1 MLKSIKGV
9 EIFAAG
15 EWNGDKYS
23 ISDLDEMVRAFAE
36 TAKTWRP
43 ALKLGHDDRQTLLQ
57 SDGLPAAGWVGN
69 LYRKGDK
76 LVADF
81 IDLPEKIYDL
91 VKQGAYK
98 RVSSEIYWNATVNGK
113 AYGRV
118 LGAVALLGAD
128 MPGVQCLNDIFQMYD
143 AKCGELHSY
152 ELDRKRFTIEIDKSD
167 LEIKGESKMT
177 EQEEKD
183 LKAKLEAEE
192 KKNLAFEAAQSAK
205 DAEIAELKKNSDEQA
220 VKLSEFSAK
229 AEAAE
234 LAAQVTELVSEKLVT
249 PAMKP
254 YVAELLGAEKKE
266 YAVALEPKK
275 DKAGKEVTAEP
286 KKFSNKAGLL
296 KEILKLHK
304 ATVST
309 VNVEENSE
317 DIDADESEGDDEK
330 ALNEKIEKYAEEH
343 KISYKAAYKA
353 ISAEQGSNAGG
364 EEDDEDEE

>member
-23 ISDLDEMVRAFAE
+23 IADLDEMVRAFSE
-36 TAKTWRP
+36 TGKTWRP
-43 ALKLGHDDRQTLLQ
+43 ALKLGHDDKQTLLQ

-81 IDLPEKIYDL
+81 IDLPGKIYDL

-143 AKCGELHSY
+143 AKCGEKHAY
-152 ELDRKRFTIEIDKSD
+152 DLDLKRFTIEIDKSD

-192 KKNLAFEAAQSAK
+192 KKNLAFVTAQSEK
-205 DAEIAELKKNSDEQA
+205 DAEIAELKKNSEA
-220 VKLSEFSAK
+220 SAAKIAEFSAK

-266 YAVALEPKK
+266 YAVAIEVKK
-275 DKAGKEVTAEP
+275 GEEKAEP

-317 DIDADESEGDDEK
+317 DIDADDGELDSEK
-330 ALNEKIEKYAEEH
+330 ALNEKIEKYAEEN
-343 KISYKAAYKA
+343 KVSYKAAYKA
-353 ISAEQGSNAGG
+353 LSAEQGSNAGDD
-364 EEDDEDEE
+364 EDDEDGN